1 MNSTILA
8 DKSVSL
14 RGIQVERRN
23 SELGTR
29 EECPVSIRKHVIAD
43 RKGFH
48 QDFADRNNAGEEP
61 IVSLQH
67 SAAQIFYYGAER
79 RTAFQ
84 QINEEV
90 RVPKDVRHVNS

>member
-8 DKSVSL
+8 NKSVSL

-29 EECPVSIRKHVIAD
+29 EECPVSIRKHVIAS
-43 RKGFH
+43 RKRFH
-48 QDFADRNNAGEEP
+48 QDFADRHSAGEEP
-61 IVSLQH
+61 IVSLKH
-67 SAAQIFYYGAER
+67 STAQIFHHGTER
-79 RTAFQ
+79 CIAFQ

-90 RVPKDVRHVNS
+90 RVPKDVRHANS